1 MTQRN
6 RDLLKQCIDEKW
18 TPIVESCEA
27 LDAGSRN
34 CALCQ
39 EYADSNCDGCPVAIE
54 AQDDGCGGT
63 PYIYWARHHIL
74 RHEPNARRRV
84 PGCAECL
91 RLATA
96 ERDFLQMLLDKEPT

>member
-27 LDAGSRN
+27 LDDGPRN
-34 CALCQ
+34 CVLCQ
-39 EYADSNCDGCPVAIE
+39 EYLDCDNCPVATE
-54 AQDDGCGGT
+54 AQDDGCDST
-63 PYIYWARHHIL
+63 PYTDWTRHHMK
-74 RHEPNARRRV
+74 RHEPNARHRV
-84 PGCAECL
+84 PGCAACL

-96 ERDFLQMLLDKEPT
+96 ERDFLQMLLDKETT